1 MKRSEINNAIREA
14 STAFE
19 DIIGIFHPTPNGM

>member
-14 STAFE
+14 SAPLKGTN
-19 DIIGIFHPTPNGM
+19 GIFHPTPNGM